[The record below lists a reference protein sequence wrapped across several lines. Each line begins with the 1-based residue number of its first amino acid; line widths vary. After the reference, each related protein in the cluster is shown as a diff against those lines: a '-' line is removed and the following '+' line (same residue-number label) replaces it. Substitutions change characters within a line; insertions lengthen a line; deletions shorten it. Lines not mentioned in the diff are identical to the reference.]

1 MVGALDQQR
10 PEVDISSLGNTK
22 LRIAV
27 PGLAASRSQA
37 EVTAHIATS
46 LEAFFA
52 SQSQHIGQRSELADA
67 VDLKQRL
74 RLRILRLGESLDGAV
89 VLLDLHRHR
98 SDLFEN
104 RTKRHSQTW
113 RQHGH
118 APLGEAQGG
127 RRWQTV
133 SRRPLCRSS

>member
-1 MVGALDQQR
+1 MVGAFNQER
-10 PEVDISSLGNTK
+10 SEVDVSSLGDAK

-52 SQSQHIGQRSELADA
+52 SQSQHIGQRCELPDA

-74 RLRILRLGESLDGAV
+74 RLRIFRLRELLDGAI
-89 VLLDLHRHR
+89 VLLI
-98 SDLFEN
+98 F
-104 RTKRHSQTW
+104 
-113 RQHGH
+113 
-118 APLGEAQGG
+118 
-127 RRWQTV
+127 TV
-133 SRRPLCRSS
+133 IAAICSSTGPSA